1 MSWDSLGQRWPRFA
15 SLTQNTA
22 LCWMQMAEGS
32 VIMPEKYK
40 YPINICVQYGKEA
53 AGVLEDAGV
62 LPNLLGTEEAA
73 KH

>member
-1 MSWDSLGQRWPRFA
+1 MTLRRPRFA

-22 LCWMQMAEGS
+22 LCWTQMAERS
-32 VIMPEKYK
+32 VIMPEKYQ
-40 YPINICVQYGKEA
+40 YSINICVQYVKEA

-62 LPNLLGTEEAA
+62 LPNLLGTQETA